1 MLKTMHPRLV
11 ELDEYHVNTRIKLCW
26 CATFVASNVLTTSL
40 QVVTGS
46 LQGQVRIHCPVH
58 QDQEA
63 RDALVLEVNLGL
75 PILQLACG
83 RFVPH
88 DTSQLALAVL
98 HPRRLLVYTVHPAAA
113 SSKDIDL
120 NSRSVRSGGPLELEL
135 LHSYALNSAASFSAA
150 NMCCGPFGGVSSDGG
165 DGLCVQSMDGQ
176 VRSVIDLPHFEYIKY
191 LNLLIDFSTH
201 DVQSCCCSKLSLM

>member
-1 MLKTMHPRLV
+1 MLVCHIRSL
-11 ELDEYHVNTRIKLCW
+11 
-26 CATFVASNVLTTSL
+26 NVLTTSL

-98 HPRRLLVYTVHPAAA
+98 HPRRLLVYTVHLVAA
-113 SSKDIDL
+113 SSKDNDL
-120 NSRSVRSGGPLELEL
+120 NSRSIRSGGPLELEL
-135 LHSYALNSAASFSAA
+135 LHAYALDSVSGRVNKDGGRAASFSAA

-165 DGLCVQSMDGQ
+165 EGLCVQSMDGQ
-176 VRSVIDLPHFEYIKY
+176 VQS
-191 LNLLIDFSTH
+191 LL
-201 DVQSCCCSKLSLM
+201 